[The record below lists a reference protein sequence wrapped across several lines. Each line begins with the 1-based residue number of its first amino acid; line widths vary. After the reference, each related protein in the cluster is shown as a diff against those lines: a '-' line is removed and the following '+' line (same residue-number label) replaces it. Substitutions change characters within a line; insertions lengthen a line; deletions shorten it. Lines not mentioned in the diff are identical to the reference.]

1 MGGQADHECEAEE
14 SEDDSEVADDVGD
27 VEEDI
32 AGCCSVVG
40 RHSCYCVYLVTVF
53 FGCDCLSASSS
64 LLPRGGVR

>member
-1 MGGQADHECEAEE
+1 MGGQTDHECEAEE

-32 AGCCSVVG
+32 AGCCSVG
-40 RHSCYCVYLVTVF
+40 RHSCYCVCLVTVF
-53 FGCDCLSASSS
+53 RLSALTS